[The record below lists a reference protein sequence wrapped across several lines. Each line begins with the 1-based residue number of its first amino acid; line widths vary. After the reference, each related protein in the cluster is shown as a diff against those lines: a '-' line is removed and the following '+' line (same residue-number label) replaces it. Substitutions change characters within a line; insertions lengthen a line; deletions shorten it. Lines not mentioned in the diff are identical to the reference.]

1 MIDKRANVVFVQ
13 GHTLAFDK
21 EALRKSTK
29 PYQLLWPEQYLNQL
43 STEN

>member
-1 MIDKRANVVFVQ
+1 MIDKRAKVVFVQ

-21 EALRKSTK
+21 EALRKFTK
-29 PYQLLWPEQYLNQL
+29 PHQILWPDQYLNQL